1 MNKNTRNLLVTA
13 IALSSITAVSITA
26 FAATTKY
33 VVPTEEKFAAQNVFT
48 VENETAIE
56 NFTARTNKVSGSV
69 DFDTAAKTGSATIIV
84 NGASIDTGMALR
96 NEHMRSGDWFNFDKN
111 PEVKFVTTTIRNIS
125 GDNYRVSGN
134 LTLNGIT
141 KAVTANATVRLTKA
155 NEVTKGIGYSGD
167 VVGIVAKFKLNIT
180 DFGAKHPAIDAGRVA
195 KVLDAT
201 LRIVASNN

>member
-33 VVPTEEKFAAQNVFT
+33 VVPTEEKFAAQSVFT